1 MKSLAL
7 HKRLFLLT
15 ALTILCAIFLTVL
28 YELRPIDRS
37 SYRNKLYQ
45 EMLHTVSVSDFSDQ
59 LFRYEITQDS
69 ITTAYHLRQPERYRI
84 PSLPATLSSF
94 DAKEYEQAAA
104 SKGNNSIQNLLK
116 QLQQLPHD
124 SLSDSE
130 SLCYDLMEQYL
141 SLSGSL
147 QQYPYYES
155 LLGASTGVQVN
166 LPVTLCE
173 YPLNNAS
180 SVDTYLQILQQIPDY
195 FNNIIRYETKRTS
208 LGYPV
213 PSFLSLATKQQLQ
226 TFLTGLKETDNC
238 FTETFSTRIQ
248 DMESLSASQKK
259 KYIVQNQDII
269 RTSILPA
276 YETLYAY
283 CDRQTASI
291 DFKQTDTDTPATPD
305 SLIDPDTDYGLC
317 SLPSGKDY
325 YSYLVRQATGSSRS
339 ITDLITMTDHALQNT
354 LGNVLNIALTDQT
367 AYLYYCEHPLETYYN
382 SPEAIL
388 EALSLMIRKDYPVL
402 KTQPHYVIKQVPK
415 SLAASLSPAF
425 YMIPAMDDYSNN
437 TIYINSLYTNDE
449 NGNLFTTLAHE
460 GFPGH
465 LYQTVYFNSTR
476 PSPIRQ
482 ILDYPG
488 YVEGWASYVEM
499 NIFPYLDYPLEGNSL
514 CKLYQSDTII
524 NLALCSRIDLGVN
537 YEGWTLNDTRHFF
550 EENGFR
556 DYYAENVYSYVV
568 ESPSNY
574 LSYFIGYLEIEDL
587 KSAYRNLKM
596 ENYSDQDFHKH
607 FLDIGPA
614 DFDTIRKS
622 LLPK

>member
-37 SYRNKLYQ
+37 SYRNKLYR

-173 YPLNNAS
+173 YPLTDAS

-195 FNNIIRYETKRTS
+195 FNNVIRYETKRTS

-259 KYIVQNQDII
+259 KYILQNQDII

-291 DFKQTDTDTPATPD
+291 DSKQADTDTPATPD

-388 EALSLMIRKDYPVL
+388 EALSLMIRKNYPVL

-499 NIFPYLDYPLEGNSL
+499 NIFPYLDYPLDGNSL

-614 DFDTIRKS
+614 DFETIRKS
-622 LLPK
+622 LLAK

>member
-37 SYRNKLYQ
+37 SYRNKLYR

-173 YPLNNAS
+173 YPLTDAS

-195 FNNIIRYETKRTS
+195 FNNVIRYETKRTS

-259 KYIVQNQDII
+259 KYILQNQDII

-291 DFKQTDTDTPATPD
+291 DSKQADTDTPATPD

-425 YMIPAMDDYSNN
+425 YMIPAMDDYSYN

-587 KSAYRNLKM
+587 KSAYHNLKM

-622 LLPK
+622 LLAK

>member
-1 MKSLAL
+1 
-7 HKRLFLLT
+7 
-15 ALTILCAIFLTVL
+15 
-28 YELRPIDRS
+28 
-37 SYRNKLYQ
+37 
-45 EMLHTVSVSDFSDQ
+45 
-59 LFRYEITQDS
+59 
-69 ITTAYHLRQPERYRI
+69 
-84 PSLPATLSSF
+84 
-94 DAKEYEQAAA
+94 
-104 SKGNNSIQNLLK
+104 
-116 QLQQLPHD
+116 
-124 SLSDSE
+124 
-130 SLCYDLMEQYL
+130 
-141 SLSGSL
+141 
-147 QQYPYYES
+147 
-155 LLGASTGVQVN
+155 
-166 LPVTLCE
+166 
-173 YPLNNAS
+173 
-180 SVDTYLQILQQIPDY
+180 
-195 FNNIIRYETKRTS
+195 
-208 LGYPV
+208 
-213 PSFLSLATKQQLQ
+213 
-226 TFLTGLKETDNC
+226 
-238 FTETFSTRIQ
+238 
-248 DMESLSASQKK
+248 
-259 KYIVQNQDII
+259 
-269 RTSILPA
+269 
-276 YETLYAY
+276 
-283 CDRQTASI
+283 
-291 DFKQTDTDTPATPD
+291 
-305 SLIDPDTDYGLC
+305 
-317 SLPSGKDY
+317 
-325 YSYLVRQATGSSRS
+325 
-339 ITDLITMTDHALQNT
+339 MTDHALQNT

-622 LLPK
+622 LLAK

>member
-37 SYRNKLYQ
+37 SYRNKLYR

-166 LPVTLCE
+166 LPVTLYE
-173 YPLNNAS
+173 YPLTDAS

-195 FNNIIRYETKRTS
+195 FNNVIRYETKRTS

-259 KYIVQNQDII
+259 KYILQNQDII

-291 DFKQTDTDTPATPD
+291 DSKQADTDTPATPD

-587 KSAYRNLKM
+587 KSAYHNLKM

-622 LLPK
+622 LLAK

>member
-37 SYRNKLYQ
+37 SYRNKLYR

-69 ITTAYHLRQPERYRI
+69 ITTAYHLRQPEHYRI

-104 SKGNNSIQNLLK
+104 SKGNNSIHNLLK

-124 SLSDSE
+124 SLSGSE

-173 YPLNNAS
+173 YPLTDAS

-195 FNNIIRYETKRTS
+195 FNNVIQYETKRTS
-208 LGYPV
+208 LGYPA

-226 TFLTGLKETDNC
+226 TFLTALKETDNC

-248 DMESLSASQKK
+248 DIESLSASQKK
-259 KYIVQNQDII
+259 KYILQNQDII
-269 RTSILPA
+269 RKSILPA

-291 DFKQTDTDTPATPD
+291 DSKQADTDTPVTPD
-305 SLIDPDTDYGLC
+305 SLIDPDTGYGLC

-425 YMIPAMDDYSNN
+425 YMIPAIDDYSNN

-514 CKLYQSDTII
+514 CQLYQSDTII

-622 LLPK
+622 LLAK

>member
-37 SYRNKLYQ
+37 SYRNKLYR

-173 YPLNNAS
+173 YPLTDAS

-195 FNNIIRYETKRTS
+195 FNNVIRYETKRTS

-226 TFLTGLKETDNC
+226 TFLTALKETDNC

-259 KYIVQNQDII
+259 KYILQNQDII

-283 CDRQTASI
+283 CDRQNASI
-291 DFKQTDTDTPATPD
+291 DSKQADTDTPATPD
-305 SLIDPDTDYGLC
+305 SLIDPDTGYGLC
-317 SLPSGKDY
+317 SLPAGKDY

-499 NIFPYLDYPLEGNSL
+499 NIFPYLDYPLDGNSL

-622 LLPK
+622 LLAK

>member
-37 SYRNKLYQ
+37 SYRNKLYR

-147 QQYPYYES
+147 QQYPYYQS

-173 YPLNNAS
+173 YPLTDAS

-195 FNNIIRYETKRTS
+195 FNNVIRYETKRTS

-259 KYIVQNQDII
+259 KYILQNQDII

-291 DFKQTDTDTPATPD
+291 DFKQPDTDTPATPD

-476 PSPIRQ
+476 PSPIRH

-499 NIFPYLDYPLEGNSL
+499 NIFPYLDYPLDGNSL

-622 LLPK
+622 LLAK

>member
-1 MKSLAL
+1 MKFLAL

-28 YELRPIDRS
+28 YELRPIDRN
-37 SYRNKLYQ
+37 SYRNKLYR
-45 EMLHTVSVSDFSDQ
+45 EMMHTVSVSDFSDQ

-173 YPLNNAS
+173 YPLTDAS

-195 FNNIIRYETKRTS
+195 FNNVIRYETKRTS

-259 KYIVQNQDII
+259 KYILQNQDII

-587 KSAYRNLKM
+587 KSAYHNLKM

-622 LLPK
+622 LLAK

>member
-37 SYRNKLYQ
+37 SYRNKLYR

-173 YPLNNAS
+173 YPLTDAS

-195 FNNIIRYETKRTS
+195 FNNVIRYETKRTS

-259 KYIVQNQDII
+259 KYILQNQDII

-291 DFKQTDTDTPATPD
+291 DSKQADTDTPATPD

-587 KSAYRNLKM
+587 KSAYHNLKM

-622 LLPK
+622 LLAK

>member
-37 SYRNKLYQ
+37 SYRNKLYR

-173 YPLNNAS
+173 YPLTDAS

-195 FNNIIRYETKRTS
+195 FNNVIRYETKRTS

-226 TFLTGLKETDNC
+226 TFLTALKETDNC

-259 KYIVQNQDII
+259 KYTLQNQDII

-283 CDRQTASI
+283 CNRQTASI
-291 DFKQTDTDTPATPD
+291 DSKQTDTDIPATPD

-425 YMIPAMDDYSNN
+425 YMLPAMDDYSNN

-622 LLPK
+622 LLAK

>member
-37 SYRNKLYQ
+37 SYRNKLYR
-45 EMLHTVSVSDFSDQ
+45 EMLHTLSVSDFSDQ

-173 YPLNNAS
+173 YPLTDAS

-195 FNNIIRYETKRTS
+195 FNNVIRYETKRTS

-226 TFLTGLKETDNC
+226 TFLTGLKKTDNC

-259 KYIVQNQDII
+259 KYILQNQDII

-622 LLPK
+622 LLTK

>member
-173 YPLNNAS
+173 YPLTDAS

-195 FNNIIRYETKRTS
+195 FNNVIRYETKRTS

-259 KYIVQNQDII
+259 KYILQNQDII

-291 DFKQTDTDTPATPD
+291 DSKQADTDTPATPD

-388 EALSLMIRKDYPVL
+388 EALSLMIRKNYPVL

-499 NIFPYLDYPLEGNSL
+499 NIFPYLDYPLDGNSL

-614 DFDTIRKS
+614 DFETIRKS
-622 LLPK
+622 LLAK

>member
-37 SYRNKLYQ
+37 SYRNKLYR

-147 QQYPYYES
+147 QQYPYYQS

-173 YPLNNAS
+173 YPLTDAS

-195 FNNIIRYETKRTS
+195 FNNVIRYETKRTS

-226 TFLTGLKETDNC
+226 TFLTALKETDNC

-259 KYIVQNQDII
+259 KYILQNQDII

-291 DFKQTDTDTPATPD
+291 DSKQTDTDIPATPD

-388 EALSLMIRKDYPVL
+388 EALSLMIRKDYPIL

-622 LLPK
+622 LLAK

>member
-1 MKSLAL
+1 
-7 HKRLFLLT
+7 
-15 ALTILCAIFLTVL
+15 
-28 YELRPIDRS
+28 
-37 SYRNKLYQ
+37 
-45 EMLHTVSVSDFSDQ
+45 
-59 LFRYEITQDS
+59 
-69 ITTAYHLRQPERYRI
+69 
-84 PSLPATLSSF
+84 
-94 DAKEYEQAAA
+94 
-104 SKGNNSIQNLLK
+104 
-116 QLQQLPHD
+116 
-124 SLSDSE
+124 
-130 SLCYDLMEQYL
+130 
-141 SLSGSL
+141 
-147 QQYPYYES
+147 
-155 LLGASTGVQVN
+155 
-166 LPVTLCE
+166 
-173 YPLNNAS
+173 
-180 SVDTYLQILQQIPDY
+180 
-195 FNNIIRYETKRTS
+195 
-208 LGYPV
+208 
-213 PSFLSLATKQQLQ
+213 
-226 TFLTGLKETDNC
+226 
-238 FTETFSTRIQ
+238 
-248 DMESLSASQKK
+248 MESLSASQKK
-259 KYIVQNQDII
+259 KYILQNQDII

-622 LLPK
+622 LLAK

>member
-37 SYRNKLYQ
+37 SYRNKLYR

-173 YPLNNAS
+173 YPLTDAS
-180 SVDTYLQILQQIPDY
+180 SVDTYLHILQQIPDY
-195 FNNIIRYETKRTS
+195 FNNVIRYETKRTS

-226 TFLTGLKETDNC
+226 TFLTALKETDNC

-259 KYIVQNQDII
+259 KYILQNQDII

-291 DFKQTDTDTPATPD
+291 DSKQADTDTPATPD
-305 SLIDPDTDYGLC
+305 SLIDPDTGYGLC
-317 SLPSGKDY
+317 SLPAGKDY

-537 YEGWTLNDTRHFF
+537 YEGWTLNDTRHF
-550 EENGFR
+550 
-556 DYYAENVYSYVV
+556 
-568 ESPSNY
+568 
-574 LSYFIGYLEIEDL
+574 L
-587 KSAYRNLKM
+587 KKTVSVIIMRKM
-596 ENYSDQDFHKH
+596 YTPT
-607 FLDIGPA
+607 L
-614 DFDTIRKS
+614 
-622 LLPK
+622 

>member
-28 YELRPIDRS
+28 YELRPIDRN
-37 SYRNKLYQ
+37 SYRNKLYR
-45 EMLHTVSVSDFSDQ
+45 EMMHTVSVSDFSDQ

-124 SLSDSE
+124 SLSDSK

-173 YPLNNAS
+173 YPLTDAS

-195 FNNIIRYETKRTS
+195 FNNVIRYETKRTS

-259 KYIVQNQDII
+259 KYILQNQDII

-291 DFKQTDTDTPATPD
+291 DSKQADTDTPATPD

-622 LLPK
+622 LLAK

>member
-28 YELRPIDRS
+28 YELRPIDRN
-37 SYRNKLYQ
+37 SYRNKLYR

-173 YPLNNAS
+173 YPLTDAS
-180 SVDTYLQILQQIPDY
+180 SVDTYLHILQQIPDY
-195 FNNIIRYETKRTS
+195 FNNVIRYETKRTS

-226 TFLTGLKETDNC
+226 TFLTALKETDNC

-259 KYIVQNQDII
+259 KYILQNQDII

-283 CDRQTASI
+283 CDRQNASI
-291 DFKQTDTDTPATPD
+291 DSKQADTDTPATPD
-305 SLIDPDTDYGLC
+305 SLIDPDTGYGLC
-317 SLPSGKDY
+317 SLPAGKDY

-587 KSAYRNLKM
+587 KSAYHNLKM

-622 LLPK
+622 LLAK

>member
-37 SYRNKLYQ
+37 SYRNKLYR

-173 YPLNNAS
+173 YPLTDAS

-195 FNNIIRYETKRTS
+195 FNNVIRYETKRTS

-259 KYIVQNQDII
+259 KYILQNQDII

-291 DFKQTDTDTPATPD
+291 DSKQADTDTPVTPD
-305 SLIDPDTDYGLC
+305 SLIAPDTGYGLC
-317 SLPSGKDY
+317 SLPAGKDY

-339 ITDLITMTDHALQNT
+339 ITDLITMTDHALQNA

-622 LLPK
+622 LLAK

>member
-259 KYIVQNQDII
+259 KYILQNQDII

>member
-37 SYRNKLYQ
+37 SYRNKLYR

-173 YPLNNAS
+173 YPLTDAS

-195 FNNIIRYETKRTS
+195 FNNVIRYETKRTS

-259 KYIVQNQDII
+259 KYILQNQDII

-291 DFKQTDTDTPATPD
+291 DSKQADTDTPATPD

-622 LLPK
+622 LLAK

>member
-37 SYRNKLYQ
+37 SYRNKLYR

-173 YPLNNAS
+173 YPLTDAS

-195 FNNIIRYETKRTS
+195 FNNVIRYETKRTS

-248 DMESLSASQKK
+248 DMEYLSASQKK
-259 KYIVQNQDII
+259 KYILQNQDII

-291 DFKQTDTDTPATPD
+291 DSKQADTDTPATPD

-622 LLPK
+622 LLAK

>member
-166 LPVTLCE
+166 LPVTLSE
-173 YPLNNAS
+173 YPLTDAS

-195 FNNIIRYETKRTS
+195 FNNVIRYETKRTS

-213 PSFLSLATKQQLQ
+213 PSFLSLASKQQLQ
-226 TFLTGLKETDNC
+226 TFLTALKETDNC

-259 KYIVQNQDII
+259 KYILQNQDII

>member
-173 YPLNNAS
+173 YPLTDAS

-195 FNNIIRYETKRTS
+195 FNNVIRYETKRTS

-259 KYIVQNQDII
+259 KYILQNQDII

-291 DFKQTDTDTPATPD
+291 DSKQADTDTPATPD

-622 LLPK
+622 LLAK

>member
-84 PSLPATLSSF
+84 PTLPATLSSF

-173 YPLNNAS
+173 YPLTDAS

-195 FNNIIRYETKRTS
+195 FNNVIRYETKRTS

-248 DMESLSASQKK
+248 DMEYLSASQKK
-259 KYIVQNQDII
+259 KYILQNQDII

-291 DFKQTDTDTPATPD
+291 DSKQADTDTPATPD

-388 EALSLMIRKDYPVL
+388 EALSLMIRKNYPVL

-499 NIFPYLDYPLEGNSL
+499 NIFPYLDYPLDGNSL

-614 DFDTIRKS
+614 DFETIRKS
-622 LLPK
+622 LLAK

>member
-37 SYRNKLYQ
+37 SYRNKLYR

-147 QQYPYYES
+147 QQYPYYQS

-173 YPLNNAS
+173 YPLTDAS

-195 FNNIIRYETKRTS
+195 FNNVIRYETKRTS

-259 KYIVQNQDII
+259 KYILQNQDII

-622 LLPK
+622 LLAK

>member
-28 YELRPIDRS
+28 YELRPIDRN
-37 SYRNKLYQ
+37 SYRNKLYR
-45 EMLHTVSVSDFSDQ
+45 EMMHTVSVSDFSDQ

-173 YPLNNAS
+173 YPLTDAS

-195 FNNIIRYETKRTS
+195 FNNVIRYETKRTS

-259 KYIVQNQDII
+259 KYILQNQDII

-291 DFKQTDTDTPATPD
+291 DFKQTDTDTPVTPD

-499 NIFPYLDYPLEGNSL
+499 NIFPYLDYPLDGNSL

-622 LLPK
+622 LLAK

>member
-1 MKSLAL
+1 M
-7 HKRLFLLT
+7 
-15 ALTILCAIFLTVL
+15 
-28 YELRPIDRS
+28 
-37 SYRNKLYQ
+37 
-45 EMLHTVSVSDFSDQ
+45 
-59 LFRYEITQDS
+59 
-69 ITTAYHLRQPERYRI
+69 
-84 PSLPATLSSF
+84 
-94 DAKEYEQAAA
+94 
-104 SKGNNSIQNLLK
+104 
-116 QLQQLPHD
+116 
-124 SLSDSE
+124 
-130 SLCYDLMEQYL
+130 
-141 SLSGSL
+141 
-147 QQYPYYES
+147 
-155 LLGASTGVQVN
+155 
-166 LPVTLCE
+166 
-173 YPLNNAS
+173 
-180 SVDTYLQILQQIPDY
+180 
-195 FNNIIRYETKRTS
+195 
-208 LGYPV
+208 

-248 DMESLSASQKK
+248 DVESLSASQKK
-259 KYIVQNQDII
+259 KYILQNQDII

-291 DFKQTDTDTPATPD
+291 DSKQADTDTPATPD

-537 YEGWTLNDTRHFF
+537 YEGWTLNATRHFF

-622 LLPK
+622 LLAK

>member
-37 SYRNKLYQ
+37 SYRNKLYR

-173 YPLNNAS
+173 YPLTDAS

-195 FNNIIRYETKRTS
+195 FNNVIRYETKRTS

-259 KYIVQNQDII
+259 KYILQNQDII

-291 DFKQTDTDTPATPD
+291 DFKQTDTDTPATPG
-305 SLIDPDTDYGLC
+305 SLIDPDTGYGLC

-325 YSYLVRQATGSSRS
+325 YSYLVRHATGSSRS
-339 ITDLITMTDHALQNT
+339 ITDLITMTDHALQNA

-388 EALSLMIRKDYPVL
+388 ETLSLMIRKDYPVL

-622 LLPK
+622 LLAK